1 MMPDSSYETV
11 TRTDW
16 NVDSNIPR
24 PYWRMF
30 YNEILNKYIERLN
43 EFYEVDGFEIAN
55 SWYQQY
61 SNDSE
66 HIWHRHPE
74 ANFTNVYFLELP
86 DKEHRTEIKDVEY
99 DAEEGDLITFPA
111 AMLHRSKPS
120 KGRKTII
127 SFNLNFS

>member
-61 SNDSE
+61 SNNSE
-66 HIWHRHPE
+66 HLWHRHGQT
-74 ANFTNVYFLELP
+74 NFTNVYFLELP

-120 KGRKTII
+120 QGRKTII
-127 SFNLNFS
+127 SFNLNFT